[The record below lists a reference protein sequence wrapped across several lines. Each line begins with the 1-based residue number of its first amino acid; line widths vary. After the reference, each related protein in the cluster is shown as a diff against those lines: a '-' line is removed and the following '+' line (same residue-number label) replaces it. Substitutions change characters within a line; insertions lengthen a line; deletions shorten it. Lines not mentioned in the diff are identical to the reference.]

1 MVKYNGVYGKKKPL
15 FTNIVKRRNGDEISM
30 KQAFECEVLE
40 KFGSFFADI
49 VERWSGAVTVW
60 HVDLSSRD
68 LTN

>member
-1 MVKYNGVYGKKKPL
+1 M
-15 FTNIVKRRNGDEISM
+15 KRRNGDEISM

-40 KFGSFFADI
+40 KFASFFADI